1 MAVPDL
7 STLSRVCR
15 AWGRRV
21 SPPAMSCRCGESL
34 EGVALTAPPPRAS
47 LKPPPDT
54 SRRETAAKIAV
65 ATAGLLAAVFMIYRA
80 TMTNRAAPV
89 AVNDAPSTAP
99 MHPNAVATPAA
110 AQAPSTERPAEPPPA
125 PATDAPAEPTAAR
138 EPTALERVM
147 AAVAAAKRA
156 EVSAAGGSEPRPA
169 SPAPAGLEDVV
180 SRAMP
185 ALVRVETAT
194 GFGSGFF
201 ITPDT
206 MLTNVHVVGAST
218 S

>member
-1 MAVPDL
+1 MAVPVL

-15 AWGRRV
+15 ACGRRV
-21 SPPAMSCRCGESL
+21 SPPAMSCRCGKSVER
-34 EGVALTAPPPRAS
+34 VALTAPPPRES

-80 TMTNRAAPV
+80 TVTNRAAPV
-89 AVNDAPSTAP
+89 AVNDT
-99 MHPNAVATPAA
+99 
-110 AQAPSTERPAEPPPA
+110 PSTERPAEPPPA

-147 AAVAAAKRA
+147 AAVAASKRA

-206 MLTNVHVVGAST
+206 MLTNVHVVGANT
-218 S
+218 SVTIRRPDGKTTMARV